1 MCRKVLY
8 IAKLRPLP
16 QNKVIKILKDNGFQE
31 VRSRKHITF
40 KKTVSDKVLTTW
52 IPHHKEVS
60 VFVIQ
65 FIIRQTGK
73 LREEFE

>member
-1 MCRKVLY
+1 MFC
-8 IAKLRPLP
+8 IARLKPLS

-31 VRSRKHITF
+31 VRSGKHITF
-40 KKTVSDKVLTTW
+40 KKKTDDDSVLTTW
-52 IPHHKEVS
+52 VPHHGEVS

-73 LREEFE
+73 PREEFE